1 MEKKQNTK
9 TAPFASYYVLQ
20 EERYFVI
27 LHTFE
32 IGGQFPR

>member
-1 MEKKQNTK
+1 MKMPNKFMEKNQNIK

-27 LHTFE
+27 LHH
-32 IGGQFPR
+32 I